1 MQINAKTLGFK
12 YGDRI
17 LVYVCTNAEWYTS
30 RLMWFYSNNKIR
42 RNKNLKFLPKKKLQ
56 ARSIYFCFFN
66 FAKKG
71 ERKKD
76 VDDVL
81 AIVTAVAAQML
92 RIAKKK
98 KEIIEHFYSAYVEH
112 LCTHVFHLFFWVP
125 FLYLHICCLLTLILS
140 IVPIEIVKKKE
151 KNHCSIYVDEI
162 DTIIMMIISHIT

>member
-42 RNKNLKFLPKKKLQ
+42 RNKNLKFLPKLQ

-98 KEIIEHFYSAYVEH
+98 ERNNWAF
-112 LCTHVFHLFFWVP
+112 LFSIRWASMHTCISFI
-125 FLYLHICCLLTLILS
+125 FLGSISLSPYLLLTNSHSLYCS
-140 IVPIEIVKKKE
+140 YWNCKKKE